1 MIHGWGGPPPGGAR
15 IEAHHDHRIAMSFLV
30 LGGLARAPVT
40 VAGAETI
47 ETSFPG
53 FAALMNRLGAH
64 RAGRAMSGPAPGRR
78 GGRARGLRQDHPR
91 APPGG
96 ALRPGLPGYRPAL
109 PRGRPALLQAGKPF
123 TDTASAAAAAAAV
136 TAADLI
142 GARCAARPSAR
153 ARRSWRRSRRCVGRS
168 PSSAVRRRRP
178 RRGAGGPGHRHGGA
192 ARRQPQDL
200 RHRQCRGTRRRR
212 CKELQALGVPTI
224 YDDVLAQLQER
235 DARDRSRA
243 IAPLVPASDAF
254 VIDTTDR
261 DIETAFEVARAYVA
275 GPARGGTPAAS

>member
-1 MIHGWGGPPPGGAR
+1 MIHGCGGPPPGCAHR
-15 IEAHHDHRIAMSFLV
+15 AHHDHRIAMSFLV

-53 FAALMNRLGAH
+53 FAALMNRLGAASSRSRH
-64 RAGRAMSGPAPGRR
+64 ERPGSRVVAVDGPAASGKTTL
-78 GGRARGLRQDHPR
+78 ARLAVHFE
-91 APPGG
+91 
-96 ALRPGLPGYRPAL
+96 PGLPGYRPAL
-109 PRGRPALLQAGKPF
+109 PRGRLEHSASGQAVHGHRER
-123 TDTASAAAAAAAV
+123 AAAAAAV
-136 TAADLI
+136 TAADLNR
-142 GARCAARPSAR
+142 AHAAQRGRQPGR
-153 ARRSWRRSRRCVGRS
+153 VGRGGDRRCVGRS
-168 PSSAVRRRRP
+168 SPSSASSATAALARCWR
-178 RRGAGGPGHRHGGA
+178 AGHRHGGA

-261 DIETAFEVARAYVA
+261 DIETAFEVARDYVA
-275 GPARGGTPAAS
+275 GPARGTPAAS